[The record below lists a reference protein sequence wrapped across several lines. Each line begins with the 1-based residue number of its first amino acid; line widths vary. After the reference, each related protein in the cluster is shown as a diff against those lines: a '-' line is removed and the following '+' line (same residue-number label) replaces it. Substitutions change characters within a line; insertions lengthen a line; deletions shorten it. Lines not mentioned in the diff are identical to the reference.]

1 MFTLQQNL
9 YEYIPRGI
17 CLLERLTPLFYVK
30 SANENM

>member
-1 MFTLQQNL
+1 MFTLQQNF